1 MRRVFLLIC
10 ALIWAPSIWAQ
21 GLVSDLSERKIDI
34 RTQFSGADL
43 ILFGAIGRASAL
55 ELDQDFDIVAI
66 VRGPEQKLVV
76 RRKDK
81 IAGLWIN
88 KDSVLYQTAVG
99 YYSLA
104 ATKPLAEIAGED
116 QLAVHQIGIENLLLS
131 PTLSGDVAAGELSQF
146 RAGLVR
152 HLRREGLYPDEVADI
167 EVFDDTLF
175 RTRIRLPAR
184 VPVGSYSVDIFLF
197 SKGRVVDH
205 ATQMLNVDK
214 SGLERWIFSFAQEKP
229 MFYGLAAVVIALF
242 SGWLAGFVYR
252 KG

>member
-1 MRRVFLLIC
+1 MRALLIS
-10 ALIWAPSIWAQ
+10 LLLLWTSPLFAQ
-21 GLVSDLSERKIDI
+21 GLVSDLSERQIDI

-43 ILFGAIGRASAL
+43 ILFGAIGRGSAL
-55 ELDQDFDIVAI
+55 DLGEDFDIVAI

-76 RRKDK
+76 RKKDK
-81 IAGLWIN
+81 VAGLWMN
-88 KDSVLYQTAVG
+88 RDSVLYQTAVG

-104 ATKPLAEIAGED
+104 ATRPLMDITNED
-116 QLAVHQIGIENLLLS
+116 QLAVHQIGIDNLLLS
-131 PTLSGDVAAGELSQF
+131 PTLSGDVAATELSEF

-152 HLRREGLYPDEVADI
+152 HFRSAGLYPDEVADI

-184 VPVGSYSVDIFLF
+184 VPVGVFSVDIYLF
-197 SKGRVVDH
+197 SNGQVVDH
-205 ATQMLNVDK
+205 ARQTLNVDK

-229 MFYGLAAVVIALF
+229 LFYGLAAVVIALL